1 MTAQSSMATSARLD
15 PITLEVIRN
24 ALPAI
29 ADEMSA
35 DLRRASYNMMIYE
48 VGDYCCA
55 LVAPNGDLISQ
66 NGGGVSHFVS
76 DLGVVVLDAI
86 DQWGADGFAP
96 GDVLITNHQRV
107 AGQHLNNV
115 VVSMPVFVEG
125 QLVAFSMV
133 RAHWVDIG
141 GLSTGFGAAGA
152 VSDPWMEGLQLDQL
166 KIHEAGKPNE
176 TLLRVLR
183 ANIRFPRASLGDL
196 RSQVAACGL
205 GARRV
210 QELYARYG
218 ADVIAAATEQI
229 YSESE
234 QRCRNVVA
242 QIPDGVYEASAFLD
256 DDGRVLG
263 EAVEVHAKVTVSG
276 SDMTIDL
283 SGCSNQR
290 DGAINSRTKAGAM
303 VAYKALTTPQEPVNA
318 GSFRALDVVIPEGS
332 FMMARYP
339 APMADWSQPLPTV
352 VDTIVKALTPAV
364 PDRVPAAHL
373 GFLGGAVIF
382 TGLDPAT
389 GERFVVQSLE
399 GGGWGGRPHEDGPSA
414 SLSVCQGDVR
424 NAPIEAIELRCPVV
438 VERRAL
444 RAGSAGAGKYRGGF
458 GVDIVVRNLVPG
470 KWNLWQPR
478 RRQCPPWGLW
488 GGKPGEPPDNLLKLP
503 QEEGYRSVDVV
514 LYDVPAGSRAVIRT
528 AGGGGWGGPLERD
541 AEAVL
546 HDVLEGLVTPEAAE
560 RDYGVVV
567 VADSVDV
574 EATAQLRARRARS

>member
-1 MTAQSSMATSARLD
+1 MTQLD
-15 PITLEVIRN
+15 PVTLEVIRN

-29 ADEMSA
+29 SDEMSA
-35 DLRRASYNMMIYE
+35 DLRRASYNMMIFE

-55 LVAPNGDLISQ
+55 LVAANGDLIAQ

-76 DLGVVVLDAI
+76 DLGVVVLDSI
-86 DQWGADGFAP
+86 EQWGIDGLVP

-125 QLVAFSMV
+125 RLVCFSMV

-166 KIHEAGKPNE
+166 KIHEAGVPNE

-183 ANIRFPRASLGDL
+183 ANVRFPEASLGDL
-196 RSQVAACGL
+196 RSQIASCGL
-205 GARRV
+205 GARRI
-210 QELYARYG
+210 QELYERYG
-218 ADVIAAATEQI
+218 PEVVAAATEQI
-229 YSESE
+229 CRESE

-263 EAVEVHAKVTVSG
+263 ERIDIHAKVTVSG

-283 SGCSNQR
+283 SGCSGQR
-290 DGAINSRTKAGAM
+290 VGSINSRTKAGAM

-332 FMMARYP
+332 FMMASYP
-339 APMADWSQPLPTV
+339 APMADWSQPIPTV
-352 VDTIVKALTPAV
+352 VDTIVTALAPAM

-382 TGLDPAT
+382 TGVDPAT
-389 GERFVVQSLE
+389 GQRFVVQSLE

-424 NAPIEAIELRCPVV
+424 NAPIETIELRCPVV
-438 VERRAL
+438 VEQRRL
-444 RAGSAGAGKYRGGF
+444 RPDSAGAGKHRGGF
-458 GVDIVVRNLVPG
+458 GAEIVVRNLVPG

-478 RRQCPPWGLW
+478 RRECPPWGLQN
-488 GGKPGEPPDNLLKLP
+488 GKPGMPPDDLLQLP
-503 QEEGYRSVDVV
+503 SDEEFRSVDVV
-514 LYDVPAGSRAVIRT
+514 LYDVPAESRAIVRT
-528 AGGGGWGGPLERD
+528 SGGGGWGDPLERD
-541 AEAVL
+541 PQSVL
-546 HDVLEGLVTPEAAE
+546 HDVLEGLVSSEAAE
-560 RDYGVVV
+560 KDYGVVF
-567 VADSVDV
+567 AGGRVDA
-574 EATAQLRARRARS
+574 EATTRLRATTKATAPLSSETPS

>member
-1 MTAQSSMATSARLD
+1 MTTVTQLD

-29 ADEMSA
+29 SDEMSA

-55 LVAPNGDLISQ
+55 LVAPNGDLIAQ
-66 NGGGVSHFVS
+66 NGGGVSHFVA
-76 DLGVVVLDAI
+76 DLGVVVVDAVE
-86 DQWGADGFAP
+86 QWASDGFVP

-115 VVSMPVFVEG
+115 VVSMPVFVDG
-125 QLVAFSMV
+125 QLVCFSIV

-183 ANIRFPRASLGDL
+183 ANVRFPEASLGDL
-196 RSQVAACGL
+196 RSQIAACGL
-205 GARRV
+205 GARRI

-218 ADVIAAATEQI
+218 ADVVVAATEQI
-229 YSESE
+229 YRESE

-256 DDGRVLG
+256 DDG
-263 EAVEVHAKVTVSG
+263 HALDERIEIHASVKVSG

-283 SGCSNQR
+283 SGCSGQR
-290 DGAINSRTKAGAM
+290 VGAINSRTKAGAI
-303 VAYKALTTPQEPVNA
+303 VAYKALTTPEEPVNA
-318 GSFRALDVVIPEGS
+318 GSFRALEVVIPEGS
-332 FMMARYP
+332 FMMASHP
-339 APMADWSQPLPTV
+339 APMADWSQPIPTV
-352 VDTIVKALTPAV
+352 VDTIVTALAPAMS
-364 PDRVPAAHL
+364 DRVPAAHL

-382 TGLDPAT
+382 TGMNPAT
-389 GERFVVQSLE
+389 GQRFVVQSLE

-424 NAPIEAIELRCPVV
+424 NAPIETIELRCPVIIE
-438 VERRAL
+438 ERKL
-444 RAGSAGAGKYRGGF
+444 RPDSAGPGKHRGGF
-458 GVDIVVRNLVPG
+458 GVEIVVRNLVPG

-488 GGKPGEPPDNLLKLP
+488 KGKPGEPPDDLLKIP
-503 QEEGYRSVDVV
+503 QDEDFRSVDVV
-514 LYDVPAGSRAVIRT
+514 LYDVPADSRAIVRT
-528 AGGGGWGGPLERD
+528 SGGGGWGDPMERD
-541 AEAVL
+541 PEAVL
-546 HDVLEGLVTPEAAE
+546 HDVLEGLVSAEAAE
-560 RDYGVVV
+560 REYGVVV
-567 VADSVDV
+567 TDGRVNT
-574 EATAQLRARRARS
+574 EASARLRTRQD

>member
-1 MTAQSSMATSARLD
+1 MSTATSLD

-29 ADEMSA
+29 SDEMSA

-55 LVAPNGDLISQ
+55 LVGPNGDLVSQ
-66 NGGGVSHFVS
+66 NGGGVSHFVA
-76 DLGVVVLDAI
+76 DLGVVAVDAI
-86 DQWGADGFAP
+86 ERWGADGFVP
-96 GDVLITNHQRV
+96 GDVLITNHQKV

-115 VVSMPVFVEG
+115 VVSMPVFVDG
-125 QLVAFSMV
+125 HVVCFAMV

-166 KIHEAGKPNE
+166 KIQEAGRPND
-176 TLLRVLR
+176 TLLRILR
-183 ANIRFPRASLGDL
+183 ANIRFPDASLGDL
-196 RSQVAACGL
+196 RSQIAACQL

-210 QELYARYG
+210 DDLYARYG
-218 ADVIAAATEQI
+218 AEVVAAATEQI
-229 YSESE
+229 YRESE

-242 QIPDGVYEASAFLD
+242 EIPDGVYEASAFLD

-263 EAVEVHAKVTVSG
+263 EPIDIHARVTVSG

-283 SGCSNQR
+283 SGCSGQR
-290 DGAINSRTKAGAM
+290 PGAINSRTKAGAM
-303 VAYKALTTPQEPVNA
+303 VAYKALTTPKEPVNA
-318 GSFRALDVVIPEGS
+318 GAFRALEVVIPEGNL
-332 FMMARYP
+332 MMAKYP

-352 VDTIVKALTPAV
+352 VDTIVKALAPAM

-382 TGLDPAT
+382 TGVDPRT
-389 GERFVVQSLE
+389 EQRFVVQSLE

-424 NAPIEAIELRCPVV
+424 NAPIETIELRCPVV
-438 VERRAL
+438 VEERRL
-444 RAGSAGAGKYRGGF
+444 RPDSGGAGKHRGGL
-458 GVDIVVRNLVPG
+458 GVETVVRNLVAG

-478 RRQCPPWGLW
+478 RRAYPPWGLW
-488 GGKPGEPPDNLLKLP
+488 GGKPGEPPDYLLRTP
-503 QEEGYRSVDVV
+503 QDEDFQSVDVV
-514 LYDVPAGSRAVIRT
+514 LYDVPAESRVSIRT
-528 AGGGGWGGPLERD
+528 AGGGGWGDPFERD
-541 AEAVL
+541 PEAVL
-546 HDVLEGLVTPEAAE
+546 RDVAEGLISPEAAKRE
-560 RDYGVVV
+560 YGVVV
-567 VADSVDV
+567 VGGRMDA
-574 EATAQLRARRARS
+574 EATTHARART